1 MSSTF
6 QLVVRVLFL
15 NTSESK
21 GGAAIAA
28 KRLMNTLRKEGIDVS
43 MIVRDKATNDPAV
56 IQIRS
61 SKWMNKICFIYER
74 LGIFIHNGFN
84 RENLFAV
91 SQANTGVDISRYSEV
106 KRADVIHIHWINQG
120 FLSLKDV
127 QRLVAI
133 GKPIVW
139 TMHDMWPCTGICH
152 HARDCVSFMSQCG
165 GCFFLQSKKKRD
177 LSTVV
182 FRKKQQ
188 WIFCKDNIT
197 MVGCSQWLAGK
208 AKTSALIKNHRV
220 VSIPNP
226 IDIQK
231 FKLFSDRGSCRRQLG
246 LPGHKQLMLFGAAN
260 VTDKRK
266 GIYYLIDAINRLL
279 VADPRFAEKMG
290 IVVLGEAKAEFIS
303 LVKIPVYPL
312 GYVSDVSKIVILY
325 NAIDVFVT
333 SSLEENLPNTIME
346 AMACGVPCVGFH
358 IGGIPEMIDH
368 KENGYL
374 AVYKDADDL
383 ATGIDWVLNKADRD
397 ELSRNARRKV
407 EENYSEAIVAK
418 QYIQLYRS
426 LLK

>member
-1 MSSTF
+1 
-6 QLVVRVLFL
+6 
-15 NTSESK
+15 
-21 GGAAIAA
+21 
-28 KRLMNTLRKEGIDVS
+28 
-43 MIVRDKATNDPAV
+43 
-56 IQIRS
+56 
-61 SKWMNKICFIYER
+61 
-74 LGIFIHNGFN
+74 
-84 RENLFAV
+84 
-91 SQANTGVDISRYSEV
+91 
-106 KRADVIHIHWINQG
+106 
-120 FLSLKDV
+120 
-127 QRLVAI
+127 
-133 GKPIVW
+133 
-139 TMHDMWPCTGICH
+139 
-152 HARDCVSFMSQCG
+152 
-165 GCFFLQSKKKRD
+165 
-177 LSTVV
+177 
-182 FRKKQQ
+182 
-188 WIFCKDNIT
+188 

-220 VSIPNP
+220 VSISNP

-266 GIYYLIDAINRLL
+266 GIYYLIDALNRLL